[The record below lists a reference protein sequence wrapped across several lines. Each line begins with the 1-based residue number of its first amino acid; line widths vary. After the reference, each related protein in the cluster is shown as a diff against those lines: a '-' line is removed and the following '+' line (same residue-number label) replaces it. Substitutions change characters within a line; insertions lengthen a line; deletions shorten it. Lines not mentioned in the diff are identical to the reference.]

1 MRCWPE
7 SHTHRNAGARSCGP
21 GLAGD
26 LSLGS
31 AELVTFLTVVQNR
44 TKSSLKEKQL
54 ILLGALRREMVPP
67 SGEGRTS
74 WPIPPPA
81 CS

>member
-7 SHTHRNAGARSCGP
+7 SHTQECWRRVHAGP

-31 AELVTFLTVVQNR
+31 AELVTFLSVVKKQD
-44 TKSSLKEKQL
+44 KKQL
-54 ILLGALRREMVPP
+54 KGEIAYFP
-67 SGEGRTS
+67 S
-74 WPIPPPA
+74 
-81 CS
+81 